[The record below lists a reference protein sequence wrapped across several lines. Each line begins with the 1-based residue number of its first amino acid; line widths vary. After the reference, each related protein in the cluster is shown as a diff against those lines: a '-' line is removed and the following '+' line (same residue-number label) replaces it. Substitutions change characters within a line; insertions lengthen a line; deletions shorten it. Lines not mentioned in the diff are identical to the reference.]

1 MGIVGGLGVRV
12 SFNFINFTNEVK
24 KVKIQEKYMGD
35 VDADR
40 RI

>member
-1 MGIVGGLGVRV
+1 MGVWDVRV
-12 SFNFINFTNEVK
+12 TFNFINFTNEVK
-24 KVKIQEKYMGD
+24 KVKMQEKYMGD